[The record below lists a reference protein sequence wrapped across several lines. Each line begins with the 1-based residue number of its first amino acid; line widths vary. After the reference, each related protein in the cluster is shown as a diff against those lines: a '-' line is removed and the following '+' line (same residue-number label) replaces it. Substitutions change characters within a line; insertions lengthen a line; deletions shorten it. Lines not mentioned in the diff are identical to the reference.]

1 MYKGGPTR
9 VWRLKGPLYGSRDS
23 PRLWYES
30 IIRFVLNVELLG
42 AQGFVI
48 DDSAHAGRSVDDVA
62 KKVSEGFSQG
72 MNEPC
77 VFIHPITG
85 LIVVLFVD
93 DIITRGMPDDTRQ
106 FFETLNNTYALRS
119 WNILTPETPLVH
131 LGFSIT
137 EEFVDGKLFRY
148 MDQER
153 DVSRFLRIVG

>member
-1 MYKGGPTR
+1 MADEYPADAEPRYCYFNMYKGGPTR

-30 IIRFVLNVELLG
+30 IRRFMLSVELLG
-42 AQGFVI
+42 AQGFVL
-48 DDSAHAGRSVDDVA
+48 DDNTHAGRSVGEVT
-62 KKVSEGFSQG
+62 KRVSEGFSQG

-106 FFETLNNTYALRS
+106 FFETLNNTYALGIS
-119 WNILTPETPLVH
+119 QL
-131 LGFSIT
+131 
-137 EEFVDGKLFRY
+137 
-148 MDQER
+148 
-153 DVSRFLRIVG
+153 LRHR